1 MNEARRKEL
10 LETLDLLKD
19 RRQQLR
25 DLSIEVS
32 EKQRR
37 MPETERFYSL
47 RSHLSDASDALDEAE
62 SLLGGLIEDTEK
74 ELTGQTIPVQSMSVN
89 GVLVDEETNV
99 ENNRAFT
106 QSPGRTEEPHSKKGI
121 TASQVIIAILM
132 GIFFI
137 PIGYLLFSIGIES
150 FDEFL
155 GMLFTIIGV
164 MFMLGP
170 LFAFIPGLDKV
181 SGPSSGSVFGS
192 SDILSSTDSDVHKS
206 SWLSDE
212 DSVRKDIYA
221 KQDEDLSI
229 LEDMIQLHSVNP
241 DADLEEHYGWDHKID
256 FDQDGDNG
264 GW

>member
-1 MNEARRKEL
+1 MNEARKKNL
-10 LETLDLLKD
+10 LETIELLKD

-25 DLSIEVS
+25 DISIEVA

-37 MPETERFYSL
+37 MPETESFYSL

-62 SLLGGLIEDTEK
+62 SLLGGLIEDTEM
-74 ELTGQTIPVQSMSVN
+74 ELTGQTASVRPVSAN
-89 GVLVDEETNV
+89 GELAQKETLA
-99 ENNRAFT
+99 EKIMTYTPSSGLA
-106 QSPGRTEEPHSKKGI
+106 EEPQPKKGI
-121 TASQVIIAILM
+121 TASQVIVAIVM

-137 PIGYLLFSIGIES
+137 PIGYLLFTIGIKS

-170 LFAFIPGLDKV
+170 LLAFIPGVDKV

-192 SDILSSTDSDVHKS
+192 SDILSSSDSDVHKS
-206 SWLSDE
+206 NWSSDE

-229 LEDMIQLHSVNP
+229 LEDMIQMHSVNP

>member
-1 MNEARRKEL
+1 MTVHLHIGDKVSHR
-10 LETLDLLKD
+10 TLGLFTVFAADEEFCTI
-19 RRQQLR
+19 
-25 DLSIEVS
+25 SFES
-32 EKQRR
+32 E
-37 MPETERFYSL
+37 
-47 RSHLSDASDALDEAE
+47 DALFRLPDAFEEGFLSSEDAKIIEEEDDDVEEEEVEEDESNEGDEAVE
-62 SLLGGLIEDTEK
+62 I
-74 ELTGQTIPVQSMSVN
+74 VQPNAVSA
-89 GVLVDEETNV
+89 GEIQDKHT
-99 ENNRAFT
+99 
-106 QSPGRTEEPHSKKGI
+106 KKGI
-121 TASQVIIAILM
+121 TASQVIVAIVM

-170 LFAFIPGLDKV
+170 LIAFIPGLDKV
-181 SGPSSGSVFGS
+181 SGSSPGSVFGS

-206 SWLSDE
+206 NWLSDE
-212 DSVRKDIYA
+212 DSVREDIYA

-229 LEDMIQLHSVNP
+229 LEDMIQMHSVNP